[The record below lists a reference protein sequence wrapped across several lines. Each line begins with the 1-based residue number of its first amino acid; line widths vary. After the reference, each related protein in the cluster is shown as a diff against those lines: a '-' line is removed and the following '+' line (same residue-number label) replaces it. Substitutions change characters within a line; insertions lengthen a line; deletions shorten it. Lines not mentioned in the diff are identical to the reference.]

1 MTAIM
6 GLAFAYFLVA
16 QNRWSWHLIG
26 HRHGELEVGGAGL
39 GACLPACPAA
49 SLPGCLAAWLAG
61 CLAGWI

>member
-39 GACLPACPAA
+39 GACLPAR
-49 SLPGCLAAWLAG
+49 LPG